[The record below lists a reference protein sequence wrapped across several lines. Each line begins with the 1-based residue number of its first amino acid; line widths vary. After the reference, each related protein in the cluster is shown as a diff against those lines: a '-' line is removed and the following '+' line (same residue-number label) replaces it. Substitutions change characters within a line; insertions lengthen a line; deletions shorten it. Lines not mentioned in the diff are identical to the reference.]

1 MHLSYQR
8 EKQKGKKI
16 RQMVAAAGGAIFVF
30 CFLVVHATIT
40 GLRVR
45 TGRIS
50 DGASV
55 SGVSGMTGMTGVACV
70 PGVSSVPG
78 VTGVLS
84 GVRRS
89 SATVASGR
97 ATMGRRVSALR
108 WWVPAIRSRTPAG
121 TPGHRSG

>member
-1 MHLSYQR
+1 MY
-8 EKQKGKKI
+8 QKGKKNPSNGRSRI
-16 RQMVAAAGGAIFVF
+16 
-30 CFLVVHATIT
+30 FLVVHATIT

-55 SGVSGMTGMTGVACV
+55 TGVTGMSGMTAVAGVACV
-70 PGVSSVPG
+70 PGVSSV
-78 VTGVLS
+78 T

-97 ATMGRRVSALR
+97 ATMGRRVSALW
-108 WWVPAIRSRTPAG
+108 WWVSAIRSRTPAG

>member
-1 MHLSYQR
+1 LHIISER
-8 EKQKGKKI
+8 KKNPSNG
-16 RQMVAAAGGAIFVF
+16 RSRRSDLFS
-30 CFLVVHATIT
+30 FLVVHATLHATIT

-55 SGVSGMTGMTGVACV
+55 SGMTGVACV
-70 PGVSSVPG
+70 PGVSSVSG
-78 VTGVLS
+78 VLSGVLS

-97 ATMGRRVSALR
+97 ATMGRRVSALW
-108 WWVPAIRSRTPAG
+108 WWVSAIRSRTPAG

>member
-1 MHLSYQR
+1 L
-8 EKQKGKKI
+8 
-16 RQMVAAAGGAIFVF
+16 
-30 CFLVVHATIT
+30 FLVVHATIT

-45 TGRIS
+45 TGRVS

-55 SGVSGMTGMTGVACV
+55 SGMTGVTGVARVPGV
-70 PGVSSVPG
+70 PGVSSM
-78 VTGVLS
+78 TGVLS

-97 ATMGRRVSALR
+97 ATMRRRVSALW
-108 WWVPAIRSRTPAG
+108 WWVSAIRSRTPAG

>member
-1 MHLSYQR
+1 M
-8 EKQKGKKI
+8 
-16 RQMVAAAGGAIFVF
+16 
-30 CFLVVHATIT
+30 FLVVHATIT

-55 SGVSGMTGMTGVACV
+55 SGVTGMTGMTGVARV
-70 PGVSSVPG
+70 PGVSS

-89 SATVASGR
+89 SATVTSGR
-97 ATMGRRVSALR
+97 ATMGRRVSALW
-108 WWVPAIRSRTPAG
+108 WWVSAVRSRTPAG

>member
-1 MHLSYQR
+1 
-8 EKQKGKKI
+8 
-16 RQMVAAAGGAIFVF
+16 MVAAAGGAIFVF

-40 GLRVR
+40 GLGVR

-55 SGVSGMTGMTGVACV
+55 SGVSGMTGMTGMAR
-70 PGVSSVPG
+70 VPG
-78 VTGVLS
+78 VTGMSSVTGMLS